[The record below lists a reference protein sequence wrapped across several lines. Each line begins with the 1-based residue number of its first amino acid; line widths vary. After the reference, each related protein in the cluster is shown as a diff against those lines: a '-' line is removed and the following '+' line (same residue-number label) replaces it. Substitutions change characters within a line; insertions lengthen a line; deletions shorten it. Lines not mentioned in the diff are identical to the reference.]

1 MFLSFPIKFVISRY
15 VARIIEQNKLLKC
28 VFIWSFHKNLKPYLL
43 ICNKKNFLSQTFTQT
58 CITFWTRP
66 KEMCIKVKFWIWNQA
81 LCSYF
86 VWWHLSQIA
95 LSKQNEWQTIILRAQ
110 NLRQKNPKQAMQWS
124 GGQLTSN

>member
-15 VARIIEQNKLLKC
+15 VARMNEQNKLLKC

-66 KEMCIKVKFWIWNQA
+66 KEMCIKVKFWIWNQ
-81 LCSYF
+81 CSMFLHCVMAFFPNSTEQTKRMTNNYF
-86 VWWHLSQIA
+86 KSSEL
-95 LSKQNEWQTIILRAQ
+95 ETEE
-110 NLRQKNPKQAMQWS
+110 PKTGNAVIRRP
-124 GGQLTSN
+124 TNK